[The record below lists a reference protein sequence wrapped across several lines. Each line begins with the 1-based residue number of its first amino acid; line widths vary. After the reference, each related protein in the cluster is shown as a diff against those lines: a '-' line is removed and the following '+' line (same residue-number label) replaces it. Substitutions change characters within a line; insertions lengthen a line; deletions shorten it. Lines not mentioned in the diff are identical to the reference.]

1 MSAKRRR
8 DVEEDADHNT
18 SKRQRKAATP
28 ETQKFLFSKTR
39 NRSLLT
45 SAPPKLNSR
54 NESAYFN
61 RAIEP
66 ESPEPSATAVAQRP
80 SSQERTRPQQ
90 QPETPTRTASQGGL
104 FGSVRK
110 IFGWVRGGSSQ
121 SAAENQE
128 QPQQRNSG
136 DRESD
141 TATAEEDEA
150 SDQGSPSPT
159 PRRITYEPESPTPEP
174 EAVDSR
180 IFTREHF
187 KRRRTANTV
196 GGREQIP
203 SMDQADFH
211 TAQIP
216 GSNKRKLASVDGQV
230 PGPRRGGYGIDD
242 SYLDVEND
250 VEGIEESALAEGQPS
265 TPSNKAPPQTP
276 LRSAMR
282 QTLNAT
288 GRSAKSVRINSV
300 PTSAKAVYG
309 QYGPAGD
316 YRGSTFAD
324 MSSQH
329 TDSPSDLPWDVK
341 AMHSPDTMRNTYNNT
356 PYRYDPS
363 VTDPTNETWRPSPA
377 NPRPGNFVLPDFED
391 DEDDGEETS
400 EVTLDQVQG
409 KVPSEPPSTPRMSH
423 AELPQPSPFDQSG
436 FTGHTDSIIVND
448 TQEIRLNKARSDAQK
463 YKPAKSSRL
472 SLSEQARSRS
482 SSPPGLDSEF
492 RESQIDVSTPEPVG
506 GHTFTS
512 PQDTT
517 IETAS
522 SLHSLSRDDLDNTV
536 VGEDGMTEYEREHQY
551 DAWAADIF
559 KNVPSQ
565 TYIEAGVVSSYVD
578 NLVQKTWTDRD
589 TRESIE
595 FWNREF
601 DEGLKAARGAREQG
615 RELIW
620 VTDPDEIVEL
630 EQSVY

>member
-8 DVEEDADHNT
+8 ELEEDTDHNT

-28 ETQKFLFSKTR
+28 DTQKFLFSKTR

-54 NESAYFN
+54 NESAYFD

-66 ESPEPSATAVAQRP
+66 ESPESSPTAVTQRP

-104 FGSVRK
+104 LGSVRK

-121 SAAENQE
+121 GAAANQE
-128 QPQQRNSG
+128 QPQQSNIG
-136 DRESD
+136 DRDPD
-141 TATAEEDEA
+141 TAAAEEDDV

-174 EAVDSR
+174 ETVDSR

-187 KRRRTANTV
+187 KRRRTANTI
-196 GGREQIP
+196 GGREQIS
-203 SMDQADFH
+203 SMEHPVFQP
-211 TAQIP
+211 TQIL

-250 VEGIEESALAEGQPS
+250 VEGIEESSATEGQPS
-265 TPSNKAPPQTP
+265 TPTNKPPPQTP
-276 LRSAMR
+276 LRSALR

-329 TDSPSDLPWDVK
+329 TDSPSDLPWDVR

-356 PYRYDPS
+356 PHRYDPT

-391 DEDDGEETS
+391 DEDDGDETS

-409 KVPSEPPSTPRMSH
+409 KVPSQPPSTPRMSH
-423 AELPQPSPFDQSG
+423 AELPQTSAFDQSG
-436 FTGHTDSIIVND
+436 FTGHSDSIMVND

-482 SSPPGLDSEF
+482 SSPPGSDSEF
-492 RESQIDVSTPEPVG
+492 RESPIEVSTPEPVG
-506 GHTFTS
+506 HRTITS

-517 IETAS
+517 MQTAS
-522 SLHSLSRDDLDNTV
+522 PLQPLGREDLDNTIV
-536 VGEDGMTEYEREHQY
+536 DEDGMTEYEREHQY
-551 DAWAADIF
+551 DAWAAEIF

-595 FWNREF
+595 FWDREF
-601 DEGLKAARGAREQG
+601 EEGLKAAREAREQG

-620 VTDPDEIVEL
+620 VTDPDEIIEL